1 MKKILVIDE
10 SALFRD
16 FLKQKLDA
24 YTFEVVLAVNG
35 LDGAVKLRQE
45 MPDLVIMD
53 FYLSRTS
60 SIELLQ
66 KKKENPNTDKIP
78 VIMVS
83 AKIDKSTIMQVAKF
97 NVKKFFTKPIK
108 VDSLLKTISELLSV
122 TLDIDNTPCI
132 IEAHFN
138 EDILFI
144 EIARGLNTEKIE
156 MLKYKITELLELYEV
171 KNPKVLVMMSS
182 VEITSQDSL
191 KLGALFTNII
201 EYSHA
206 KPRFVKVL
214 TNSDIVEDFLS
225 SRKDYEEI
233 EVTKSLEVAMD
244 GLLGR
249 KAGSYID
256 GESRTVH
263 HDFLTASAPKKEDGE
278 SINLKFEQEEE
289 KGGPGSLSDISGAV
303 TISVVDD
310 DIIIQEL
317 IKTTFS
323 DTSFTI
329 NTYNNGKEFLTDKE
343 ALQSDL
349 VFLDLMMPEV
359 DGFQVLKVL
368 KQKDITLPII
378 VLSALS
384 KQETVVKA
392 LQLGINS
399 YLIKPLKPEII
410 IKKTTEI
417 LKMNF

>member
-1 MKKILVIDE
+1 
-10 SALFRD
+10 
-16 FLKQKLDA
+16 
-24 YTFEVVLAVNG
+24 
-35 LDGAVKLRQE
+35 
-45 MPDLVIMD
+45 
-53 FYLSRTS
+53 
-60 SIELLQ
+60 
-66 KKKENPNTDKIP
+66 
-78 VIMVS
+78 MVS
-83 AKIDKSTIMQVAKF
+83 AKIDKSTIVQVAKF

-108 VDSLLKTISELLSV
+108 VDALLKTISELLSV

-171 KNPKVLVMMSS
+171 KNPKVLIMMSN

-191 KLGALFTNII
+191 KLGALFTNIL
-201 EYSHA
+201 EHSHA

-214 TNSDIVEDFLS
+214 TNSDIVEEFLS
-225 SRKDYEEI
+225 KRKDYEEI

-303 TISVVDD
+303 TISAVDD

-323 DTSFTI
+323 ETSFTI
-329 NTYNNGKEFLTDKE
+329 KTYNNGKEFLTDKE